1 MMYIIIIGLLRIV
14 KGMVMNMPD
23 GTDSLKT

>member
-1 MMYIIIIGLLRIV
+1 MMYIIIIGILGIV
-14 KGMVMNMPD
+14 KGMVMKMPD